1 MRKPKDFAIIMEA
14 GDVDLKSALSI
25 QWERGKSNNNLRPLK
40 YIGKAMAQI
49 VAKIH
54 SKFVML
60 SIWKIEILFPI
71 SKYL

>member
-1 MRKPKDFAIIMEA
+1 
-14 GDVDLKSALSI
+14 
-25 QWERGKSNNNLRPLK
+25 
-40 YIGKAMAQI
+40 MAQI